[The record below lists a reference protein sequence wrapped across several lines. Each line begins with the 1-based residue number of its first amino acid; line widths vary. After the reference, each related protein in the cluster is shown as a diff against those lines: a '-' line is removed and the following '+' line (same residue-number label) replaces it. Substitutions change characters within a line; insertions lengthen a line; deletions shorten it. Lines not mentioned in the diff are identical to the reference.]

1 MNTFYYISLITFT
14 LYIMGVVATKGVPKS
29 VSDSYYM
36 MDGLWSSLFTWFC
49 WIASSSLLPYWIGY
63 SQIDSNILPFIA
75 CGGLLFVGAA
85 TQFRTHEKLIHFSS
99 AIVCF
104 VSSYIWI
111 ALYGDVFILVLS
123 LIALMALFFAKNRL
137 FWWEIT
143 AFVTIYISL
152 I

>member
-1 MNTFYYISLITFT
+1 MDAFYYISLITFT
-14 LYIMGVVATKGVPKS
+14 LYIAGVVATKGVPKS

-49 WIASSSLLPYWIGY
+49 WIVSASLLPYWIGY
-63 SQIDSNILPFIA
+63 SESDANILPFIA
-75 CGGLLFVGAA
+75 CGGLLFVGTA
-85 TQFRTHEKLIHFSS
+85 TQFRTHEKPVHFGS

-111 ALYGDVFILVLS
+111 GLYGELLIPS
-123 LIALMALFFAKNRL
+123 LIVLAALFFAKNRL